1 MTHDPLRGRSFVSVT
16 DLTNAELGDLLD
28 LALELKR
35 RARAGLVD
43 RPLTGKT
50 LGLLF
55 QKPSL
60 RTRAS
65 FEVAM
70 RQLGGDSL
78 YLSPAEVGMGTR
90 EAVDDV
96 ALVLS
101 RYFDVISARVFG
113 HDVVVGLAEH
123 ATVPVI
129 NALSDAEH
137 PCQALA
143 DLLTIK
149 EWRGDLRG
157 LTVAYVGDGNNVA
170 VSLALACVKVGAHFS
185 IATPKG
191 YELPE
196 AAVARFHEEAKH
208 SESVL
213 SPTTDV
219 EEAVREAQVIYTDVW
234 TSMGQEE
241 ERAARLKAFAGF
253 KVTEALRAL
262 GDDAIVMHCLPAHY
276 GEEIDRDV
284 TRGPH
289 SAIWDQAEN
298 RLHAQKAL
306 LARLAS

>member
-1 MTHDPLRGRSFVSVT
+1 MTHNPLRGRSFVSVS
-16 DLTNAELGDLLD
+16 DLSNAELADLLD
-28 LALELKR
+28 LAVDLKR
-35 RARAGLVD
+35 RARAGLQD
-43 RPLTGKT
+43 RPLTGKV
-50 LGLLF
+50 LGLIF

-70 RQLGGDSL
+70 RQLGGEAL
-78 YLSPAEVGMGTR
+78 YMSPAEVGMGTR

-113 HDVVVGLAEH
+113 HDVVAGLAEH

-170 VSLALACVKVGAHFS
+170 VSLALACAKVGAHFS

-191 YELPE
+191 YELPPE
-196 AAVARFHEEAKH
+196 VVARFHEEAKQT
-208 SESVL
+208 ESVL
-213 SPTTDV
+213 SATNDA
-219 EEAVREAQVIYTDVW
+219 EEAVHEAQAIYTDVW

-241 ERAARLKAFAGF
+241 EKEARLNAFAGF
-253 KVTEALRAL
+253 KVTEKLRAL
-262 GDDAIVMHCLPAHY
+262 GDDAIVLHCLPAHY

-284 TRGPH
+284 TRGAH

-298 RLHAQKAL
+298 RMHAQKAL